1 MEDARDEIERSKR
14 SQAAKRSRQKYRE
27 DGYEEDGVYHD
38 IYRADDVPDVKQEPL
53 DSSSRSRRSRPAAA
67 EIDDREERRGSV
79 RSRLGNTNTSRENN
93 GGVGGGDLRDKLR
106 RRDANN
112 RREKEQDIKDEP
124 AGEDMLNLCIEI
136 KQEPE
141 DEGMDFEF

>member
-1 MEDARDEIERSKR
+1 
-14 SQAAKRSRQKYRE
+14 
-27 DGYEEDGVYHD
+27 VYHD